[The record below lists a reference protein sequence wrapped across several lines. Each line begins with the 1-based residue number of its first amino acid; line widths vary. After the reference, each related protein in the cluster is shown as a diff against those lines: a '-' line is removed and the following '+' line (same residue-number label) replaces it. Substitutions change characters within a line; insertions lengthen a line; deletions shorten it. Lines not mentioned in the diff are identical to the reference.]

1 MKKLSIK
8 EKESEDDKIKKALI
22 KYFRDFNLDTF
33 AGVKPKKILS
43 WLEKQG
49 E

>member
-22 KYFRDFNLDTF
+22 KYFRDFNLGTF
-33 AGVKPKKILS
+33 AGLEIKKILS
-43 WLEKQG
+43 WIKKQ
-49 E
+49 